1 MKHLGKE
8 NKNFTEPSV
17 KILDKV
23 ENKERKAF
31 LLDSLNQN
39 LQAFALLPRN
49 QILLT

>member
-23 ENKERKAF
+23 ENKRKENF
-31 LLDSLNQN
+31 LVRFFNQN